1 MIVQI
6 TAALPIAL
14 EALIVQGKPCIRVLP
29 MQELLNGGII
39 DQVDTEKHPNGIS
52 AIFDAEGFTL
62 WENDKLSADYVY
74 HCPYPY
80 KEMPVLLAWL
90 KQQEMIMPEGF

>member
-6 TAALPIAL
+6 TAALPFAL
-14 EALIVQGKPCIRVLP
+14 EALIVKGKPCIRVLP
-29 MQELLNGGII
+29 MQELLYGAII
-39 DQVDTEKHPNGIS
+39 DQVDVDKYPNGIS

-62 WENDKLSADYVY
+62 WENTVSADYVY

-80 KEMPVLLAWL
+80 KEMPVLKQWL
-90 KQQEMIMPEGF
+90 TQQEMIMPEGF